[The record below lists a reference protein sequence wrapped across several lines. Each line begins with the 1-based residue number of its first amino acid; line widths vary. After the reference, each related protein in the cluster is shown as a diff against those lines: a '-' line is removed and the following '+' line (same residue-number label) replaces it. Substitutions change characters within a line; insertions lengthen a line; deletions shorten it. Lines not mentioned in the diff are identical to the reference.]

1 MLGLMADLSQP
12 NSKAPFQPI
21 HGIGIPLANS
31 LSFEQA
37 TGIVAVLLSRLG
49 DPNQAGLTQRQ
60 PGRRVPRLWQVCLT
74 LRKLPWPHGNRRH
87 CGHYV
92 ATSPPGSAQ
101 CSRSTLGL
109 KPPNANARSGVV
121 ADPERRSVLIS
132 LQSLWISL
140 GNEEAIL
147 DGSRQAGH
155 VPKIAQIHAEL
166 MSLYRNA
173 MN

>member
-1 MLGLMADLSQP
+1 MLGLMAALSNQIRYLR
-12 NSKAPFQPI
+12 STPI
-21 HGIGIPLANS
+21 YGIGIPLTNSQIFVQANRIGAE
-31 LSFEQA
+31 LP
-37 TGIVAVLLSRLG
+37 G
-49 DPNQAGLTQRQ
+49 DPNQAGLIQRQ
-60 PGRRVPRLWQVCLT
+60 PHRRVPRLWQVCLT
-74 LRKLPWPHGNRRH
+74 LRKLLWTHGNRTTLRPL
-87 CGHYV
+87 CGHTAAGIRTMLQIDPWV
-92 ATSPPGSAQ
+92 KAAE
-101 CSRSTLGL
+101 CER
-109 KPPNANARSGVV
+109 AIRVV